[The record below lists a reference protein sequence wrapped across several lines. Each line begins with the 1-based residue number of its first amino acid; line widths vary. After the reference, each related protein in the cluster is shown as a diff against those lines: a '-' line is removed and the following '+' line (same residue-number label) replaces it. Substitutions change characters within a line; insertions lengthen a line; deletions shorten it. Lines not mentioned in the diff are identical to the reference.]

1 MTPMNVMVTVALAV
15 ITSAGFWSILQ
26 LIITRKGRIA
36 EISRQDAETEH
47 IRQTVLTSEVERKK
61 LITEVESAALAS
73 ADRRYAHLR
82 DDYDE
87 IKGYYKEQR
96 EALVT
101 VVDVLDT
108 LVFRMRAAPDS
119 HDQITLSVSSNEFLT
134 ARSALVEARKHLR

>member
-1 MTPMNVMVTVALAV
+1 MSIMVTVVIAV
-15 ITSAGFWSILQ
+15 ISSTGFWAVLSLF
-26 LIITRKGRIA
+26 ITRKGRTA
-36 EISRQDAETEH
+36 EMSRQDAETEQLRSS
-47 IRQTVLTSEVERKK
+47 IATGDIERRK
-61 LITEVESAALAS
+61 LMADVESAALAS

-87 IKGYYKEQR
+87 IKNYYKEQR

-119 HDQITLSVSSNEFLT
+119 YDQITLSVSSQEFLT
-134 ARSALVEARKHLR
+134 ARAALVEARKHLR